1 MSFIFLLLLLLGT
14 IIFCLVTLFSYFHEV
29 AAYTQ
34 NLHEVQQRI
43 DHNRERLAEYETCIA
58 VLEDSIPQSQTRVDR
73 LRNWVALLKGQAGR
87 LESEK
92 ALLAG
97 QPGTA
102 GASGSGG

>member
-1 MSFIFLLLLLLGT
+1 MSFIFLLVLLLGT
-14 IIFCLVTLFSYFHEV
+14 IIFCLVSLFSFFHEV

-43 DHNRERLAEYETCIA
+43 DHNRERLAEYETCID
-58 VLEDSIPQSQTRVDR
+58 VLEYSIPQRQTGVDR

-97 QPGTA
+97 Q
-102 GASGSGG
+102 SGSSGARGSGV